1 MFRLTDKVVFLT
13 GCGSVGNSSS
23 HRGSIRSMASRTSCS
38 VISGAMP
45 RAARQVPTSIS
56 GLRSSARIWP
66 VRKNQ
71 GSGELVIDPQQ
82 ISSIVAFNLGA
93 KRHDFG
99 FHPLHQFW
107 VHAAQGLIDLKI
119 GVIPIRRKAD
129 QGIGAHQPAKAAV
142 IDCPSSNHLRPIGAL
157 EAEIAAFVERYNYRR
172 HHESLNNLT
181 PADVYFGR
189 GKTILLER
197 ERIKRRTIQHR
208 RLMHHPKAA

>member
-71 GSGELVIDPQQ
+71 GSGELVIDPQSCRNRHLLCLV
-82 ISSIVAFNLGA
+82 IPMECFNRFSVLSEV
-93 KRHDFG
+93 FG
-99 FHPLHQFW
+99 FDSSK
-107 VHAAQGLIDLKI
+107 GL
-119 GVIPIRRKAD
+119 VA
-129 QGIGAHQPAKAAV
+129 
-142 IDCPSSNHLRPIGAL
+142 
-157 EAEIAAFVERYNYRR
+157 
-172 HHESLNNLT
+172 
-181 PADVYFGR
+181 
-189 GKTILLER
+189 
-197 ERIKRRTIQHR
+197 
-208 RLMHHPKAA
+208 